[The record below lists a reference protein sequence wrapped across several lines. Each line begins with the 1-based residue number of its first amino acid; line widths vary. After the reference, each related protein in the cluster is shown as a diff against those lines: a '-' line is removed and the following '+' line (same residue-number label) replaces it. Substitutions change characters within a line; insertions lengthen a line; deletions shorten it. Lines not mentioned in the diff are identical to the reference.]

1 MIYFKAY
8 EEAKKFRDI
17 FLPGTWWKSKIHPD
31 IRYVIQDISGIQG
44 KDLARL
50 RVYYEVYVHSSGV
63 FLSTASNRAVTFNK
77 LLIEEVIERV

>member
-17 FLPGTWWKSKIHPD
+17 FRPGTMWKSKWYPD
-31 IRYVIQDISGIQG
+31 NRYVIQAISGIQG

-50 RVYYEVYVHSSGV
+50 RVYYEVYDHSSGV
-63 FLSTASNRAVTFNK
+63 FLSTVSSRAVTFNK